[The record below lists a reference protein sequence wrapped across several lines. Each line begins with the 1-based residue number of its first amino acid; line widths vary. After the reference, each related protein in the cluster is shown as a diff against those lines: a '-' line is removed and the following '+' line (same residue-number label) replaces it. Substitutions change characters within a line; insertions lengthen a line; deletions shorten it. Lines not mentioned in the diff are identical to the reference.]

1 MMLCRQPLTNC
12 LVMIQPALISYSFNS
27 PPQPVLLDATSVK
40 PDVMLLMDTFFTLVV
55 FHGATIAAWRA
66 AGYQNQ
72 PEYANFKQ
80 LLEQPLDDAQNIIAG
95 GRWARV

>member
-1 MMLCRQPLTNC
+1 
-12 LVMIQPALISYSFNS
+12 
-27 PPQPVLLDATSVK
+27 
-40 PDVMLLMDTFFTLVV
+40 MLLMDTFFTLVV
-55 FHGATIAAWRA
+55 FHGATIAAWRD